1 MAKDSAPKL
10 TKYLLI
16 AALLQLIWGMVPSA
30 SKFVIE
36 EIPVELYIAIRWSIS
51 GLIFVAYLLAKK
63 SWQRVSLRDFFG
75 VSILGALGYGVAS
88 IFMLYGLKLG
98 GVSNFALIG
107 AVGPLIV
114 SLVAI
119 VVLRERPERLFY
131 VALPISITGLA
142 LLVWGKNEISSLQI
156 AGASAALIL
165 FGVFLEALVFIY
177 SKRFRKSMN
186 AIQYL
191 AIAQVAAAALMWM
204 AQGIYYRQASE
215 IANLSPTG
223 IAAALFVSLVA
234 CVLCYVVL
242 YWLLNYIEGHRLA
255 LFDAF
260 HALSGTIFGILFF
273 GDELRPPMILGGA
286 LILTGLIA
294 GNLPK
299 NATTESP
306 E

>member
-1 MAKDSAPKL
+1 MTEKSAPEL

-30 SKFVIE
+30 SKFVID
-36 EIPVELYIAIRWSIS
+36 EIPVELYIAIRWSLS
-51 GLIFVAYLLAKK
+51 GLIFVAYLFARKA
-63 SWQRVSLRDFFG
+63 WRPVAVRDVVG
-75 VSILGALGYGVAS
+75 VAALGALGYGVAS

-107 AVGPLIV
+107 AVGPLIT

-119 VVLRERPERLFY
+119 AVLGERPERLFY
-131 VALPISITGLA
+131 LALPISITGLI
-142 LLVWGKNEISSLQI
+142 LLVWGKNEISSFRI
-156 AGASAALIL
+156 AGTSAALIL

-177 SKRFRKSMN
+177 SKRFRERVS

-191 AIAQVAAAALMWM
+191 AIAQVAAAALMWV
-204 AQGIYYRQASE
+204 AQGAHYGQAAE
-215 IANLSPTG
+215 IAKLSPTG
-223 IAAALFVSLVA
+223 IVAALFVSLVA

-260 HALSGTIFGILFF
+260 HALSGTLFGILFF
-273 GDELRPPMILGGA
+273 GDELKPLMIVGGA
-286 LILTGLIA
+286 LILTGLVA

-299 NATTESP
+299 NASTESP